1 VKLAF
6 AAVLLRV
13 SAKGVTMQKPLKT
26 SDEGRKCRF
35 PNCERTL
42 SIYNH
47 GVYCHKH
54 QDQLDEAEK
63 RKTLPYFGRY
73 IDSVE
78 PV

>member
-1 VKLAF
+1 
-6 AAVLLRV
+6 
-13 SAKGVTMQKPLKT
+13 MQKPMKT
-26 SDEGRKCRF
+26 SEEGRKCRF

-63 RKTLPYFGRY
+63 RKTIPYFGRFV
-73 IDSVE
+73 DSVE
-78 PV
+78 PT